1 MSRLLRAGVIA
12 LLAIDGQAV
21 HADDD
26 PQTSASVQASGGTL
40 QQQREVELGATQPG
54 DWKAMLRLRDA
65 TRQPPLQRL
74 SSPVVNG
81 GTTQPQ
87 VSTAPDLQEV
97 DLHIRRTELGLHLDK
112 AISSRL
118 RLDLDLSHGRRTG
131 NRLTGR
137 GVSCP
142 TSADG
147 GCAPPGA
154 GESGWAVLLLPEPLH
169 DEHTQLEARLAYAGP
184 QWQLS
189 GGYHGSYFRNLHD
202 TLVPSVPAALYNA
215 TGTLVPLAA
224 GLQSQLQQPIALPPD
239 SNAHHLDL
247 TGSYAF
253 NRHTRV
259 AAKLA
264 REQVTQRQSF
274 ADAGLP
280 GAPAG
285 VTDLGG
291 ETVTTHLLVRL
302 TSRPLPRLSINGE
315 LSRRER
321 DDRTP
326 LAAYHVE
333 GATQF
338 TNRRLPHQTDRAR
351 VQALYQLDRTRQGS
365 LSLEHEAIDRGVFTS
380 TAAIAG
386 TTALRQH
393 TRETTLRASARQ
405 QVDDGLGAALTLLHA
420 RRSGS
425 NWLRDNS
432 GAGVTEVT
440 NPADPSTGFATG
452 IFMPTLA
459 DRDRDEVQ
467 LSTDWQADSRLHLS
481 VSARAGRDRYS
492 SPSPYGLHGA
502 NTRWIGL
509 DVDYA
514 LPANWRL
521 DANVSHATQRLPQS
535 RPSAAAIV
543 FDNRSTQAGV
553 GLTGQPH
560 ERLQIGAALSFADD
574 LSRYRQTL
582 DTTAGLGDAEL
593 LAASGGLPDVRLRQR
608 TLALFARGKAGEQAH
623 WRLDL
628 RYSHTRWND
637 WAYGCANISFPY
649 ADGSR
654 LLAAPRQEAAS
665 IGLRYTLP
673 WR

>member
-1 MSRLLRAGVIA
+1 MSPLRASAMA
-12 LLAIDGQAV
+12 LLTMSGHAAHPQDGPEA
-21 HADDD
+21 
-26 PQTSASVQASGGTL
+26 SASVQASGGTL
-40 QQQREVELGATQPG
+40 QQQREVEVGATQAG

-65 TRQPPLQRL
+65 TRQPPQQRL
-74 SSPVVNG
+74 SSPIVNG
-81 GTTQPQ
+81 GTTHPQ
-87 VSTAPDLQEV
+87 VSTATDLQEV
-97 DLHIRRTELGLHLDK
+97 DLRIRRTDLGLHLDK
-112 AISSRL
+112 SLSARL

-131 NRLTGR
+131 NRLSGR
-137 GVSCP
+137 GISCP

-147 GCAPPGA
+147 GCAPAAA
-154 GESGWAVLLLPEPLH
+154 GETGWAVLWLPEPVH
-169 DEHTQLEARLAYAGP
+169 DEHTQVEARLAYAGP
-184 QWQLS
+184 QWQLA
-189 GGYHGSYFRNLHD
+189 GGYHGSYFRNLND
-202 TLVPSVPAALYNA
+202 TLTPSVPAALYNA
-215 TGTLVPLAA
+215 TGALSPLAA

-239 SNAHHLDL
+239 SDAHHFDL

-253 NRHTRV
+253 DRHTRV

-274 ADAGLP
+274 ADSGLV

-285 VTDLGG
+285 VVHLGG
-291 ETVTTHLLVRL
+291 ELVTTHLLVRL
-302 TSRPLPRLSINGE
+302 TSRPMPRLSVNGE

-326 LAAYHVE
+326 LTAYHVE
-333 GATQF
+333 GSSQF

-351 VQALYQLDRTRQGS
+351 LQALYQLDRTRQGS
-365 LSLEHEAIDRGVFTS
+365 LSLEHEAIDRGVFTA

-386 TTALRQH
+386 TTALRQR

-405 QVDDGLGAALTLLHA
+405 QVDEGLGATLALLHA
-420 RRSGS
+420 QRRGS
-425 NWLRDNS
+425 HWLRDNS

-440 NPADPSTGFATG
+440 QPTDPSTGFATG

-459 DRDRDEVQ
+459 DRERDELQVT
-467 LSTDWQADSRLHLS
+467 TDWQADPRLHLS

-492 SPSPYGLHGA
+492 SPSPYGLHGS
-502 NTRWIGL
+502 NTRWLGL
-509 DVDYA
+509 DLDYA

-543 FDNRSTQAGV
+543 FDNRSTQAGI

-560 ERLQIGAALSFADD
+560 ERLQIGAALSFVDD

-582 DTTAGLGDAEL
+582 DATAGLGDAEL

-608 TLALFARGKAGEQAH
+608 TLALFARGKAGEHAH

-637 WAYGCANISFPY
+637 WAHVYAGVPFPS
-649 ADGSR
+649 ADGAVWR
-654 LLAAPRQEAAS
+654 VAPRQEAAS
-665 IGLRYTLP
+665 IGLRYSVP